1 MSANA
6 SSESIKM
13 SAAAVKS
20 TKKSTKT
27 ETAAPA
33 PVAAAPVAAAPAK
46 EVKAPKAKEVK
57 AAEKP
62 AAAPAAVAAAAVVAA
77 PVAAPAAAPASP
89 VEEEDL
95 GAQLQKSIAS
105 LHEQLAALKT
115 AAATAATAL
124 KTIEKQA
131 ARVAKKAIR
140 RRKQRK
146 VDGAP
151 PKECY
156 FTKPLRITD
165 ELCSFLGKAKGTEM
179 TRAEVTKGVIAYAKS
194 HNLMEKQNIKADAT
208 LRKLLTI
215 NETDKLNI
223 LNLQTYVNRHY
234 VKATPVAN

>member
-1 MSANA
+1 
-6 SSESIKM
+6 M

-33 PVAAAPVAAAPAK
+33 PVAAAPAAAAPAK
-46 EVKAPKAKEVK
+46 EVKAPKAK

-62 AAAPAAVAAAAVVAA
+62 AAAPAAVAAAPVAA
-77 PVAAPAAAPASP
+77 PAVAPAAAPASP

-105 LHEQLAALKT
+105 LHDQLAALKT

-131 ARVAKKAIR
+131 ARVAKKAVR

>member
-27 ETAAPA
+27 E
-33 PVAAAPVAAAPAK
+33 
-46 EVKAPKAKEVK
+46 
-57 AAEKP
+57 
-62 AAAPAAVAAAAVVAA
+62 AAAPAASVVAAPAVVAAVPAKETKAKEPKAKAAAAVA
-77 PVAAPAAAPASP
+77 PVAVAAVPVAAATSAPASP

-95 GAQLQKSIAS
+95 GAQLQKSISA

-131 ARVAKKAIR
+131 ARVAKKAVR

-234 VKATPVAN
+234 VKPTPVAN

>member
-1 MSANA
+1 
-6 SSESIKM
+6 M

-27 ETAAPA
+27 EAAAPA
-33 PVAAAPVAAAPAK
+33 PVAAAPAVVAAAPAK
-46 EVKAPKAKEVK
+46 ETKAPKAK

-62 AAAPAAVAAAAVVAA
+62 AAAPAAAPVVAA
-77 PVAAPAAAPASP
+77 PVAAAAPATP
-89 VEEEDL
+89 VEDEDL
-95 GAQLQKSIAS
+95 GAQLQKSITA

-131 ARVAKKAIR
+131 ARVAKKAVR

-146 VDGAP
+146 VDGAA

-234 VKATPVAN
+234 VKPTPVAN